1 VKNSLKVLRVPDIK
15 YWLNVVNQRAL
26 KDLRHNAKRLAS
38 GDGVEKALVKKF
50 ASNIDICC
58 IADEKYV
65 VPTLVFLESVKK
77 AKRGTTIPSITVLIP
92 KGSSEAMAVLE
103 ELSTDDFLVKVL
115 EVETAQ
121 FESLHK
127 YKDNDNYCMA
137 SPSAMFKF
145 IIPSIFG
152 DLDRILYLDTDLI
165 IRKDLLELF
174 MTSLGD
180 EYLCAVADMWNPVT
194 DRKEIKNFECYF
206 NSGVMLMNLATMRSE
221 GLPGKLIEA
230 KLNSTNFNL
239 MDQDVFNEVC
249 DGHIKTLDIKFN
261 FLPVCYKRHKH
272 RFDLNVINQIYGS
285 SYTGIDEIAADP
297 VVVHWAG
304 SDKPWVTTS
313 TLFSDEWGAIH
324 NDLEIKGYV
333 TRHELA

>member
-1 VKNSLKVLRVPDIK
+1 
-15 YWLNVVNQRAL
+15 
-26 KDLRHNAKRLAS
+26 
-38 GDGVEKALVKKF
+38 
-50 ASNIDICC
+50 
-58 IADEKYV
+58 
-65 VPTLVFLESVKK
+65 
-77 AKRGTTIPSITVLIP
+77 
-92 KGSSEAMAVLE
+92 
-103 ELSTDDFLVKVL
+103 
-115 EVETAQ
+115 
-121 FESLHK
+121 
-127 YKDNDNYCMA
+127 
-137 SPSAMFKF
+137 
-145 IIPSIFG
+145 
-152 DLDRILYLDTDLI
+152 
-165 IRKDLLELF
+165 
-174 MTSLGD
+174 
-180 EYLCAVADMWNPVT
+180 
-194 DRKEIKNFECYF
+194 
-206 NSGVMLMNLATMRSE
+206 
-221 GLPGKLIEA
+221 
-230 KLNSTNFNL
+230 